1 MNFMKKQT
9 AGSCIT
15 FIAFVLSIVAIIVY
29 SVNVNSVGY
38 FQNATVPEA
47 VMYNVIGIVL
57 LAVVLIVSQLSINGI
72 ADKLLTIV
80 SDILRIGTPALFIA
94 ALMKL
99 VSSRVQGF
107 AFIYFS
113 NEEVL
118 HEVQTAEN
126 MSSAH
131 GTIANIV
138 LLGVTAVVAMV
149 AAFFSI
155 KKAQKVQK

>member
-9 AGSCIT
+9 AGSGIT
-15 FIAFVLSIVAIIVY
+15 FVAFVLSIAAIIVY
-29 SVNVNSVGY
+29 FVNINSVGY
-38 FQNATVPEA
+38 FENAAVPEA
-47 VMYNVIGIVL
+47 VLYNVIGIVL
-57 LAVVLIVSQLSINGI
+57 LAVILVLSQLPLSGI
-72 ADKLLTIV
+72 VDKLLTIV
-80 SDILRIGTPALFIA
+80 SDIMRICAPVFFISALLR
-94 ALMKL
+94 L

-131 GTIANIV
+131 GKIAYMV
-138 LLGVTAVVAMV
+138 LLCVTAVAAMI

-155 KKAQKVQK
+155 KKVQK

>member
-9 AGSCIT
+9 AGSGIT
-15 FIAFVLSIVAIIVY
+15 FVAFVLSIVAIIVY
-29 SVNVNSVGY
+29 NVNINSAGY
-38 FQNATVPEA
+38 FENAKVPEA
-47 VMYNVIGIVL
+47 VMYNVLGIVF
-57 LAVVLIVSQLSINGI
+57 LAVILVMSQLSLKG
-72 ADKLLTIV
+72 AVDKVLTIV
-80 SDILRIGTPALFIA
+80 SDALRIGTPVFFIA

-138 LLGVTAVVAMV
+138 LLGVTAVVAMI
-149 AAFFSI
+149 AAFFSM
-155 KKAQKVQK
+155 KKTQKAQ

>member
-1 MNFMKKQT
+1 MKKQT
-9 AGSCIT
+9 AGSGIT
-15 FIAFVLSIVAIIVY
+15 FVAFVLSIVAIIVY
-29 SVNVNSVGY
+29 NVNINSAGY
-38 FQNATVPEA
+38 FENATVPEA
-47 VMYNVIGIVL
+47 VMYNVLGIVF
-57 LAVVLIVSQLSINGI
+57 LAVILVMSQLSLKG
-72 ADKLLTIV
+72 AVDKVLTIV
-80 SDILRIGTPALFIA
+80 SDALRIGTPVFFIA

-138 LLGVTAVVAMV
+138 LLGVTAVVAMI
-149 AAFFSI
+149 AAFFSM
-155 KKAQKVQK
+155 KKTQKAQ

>member
-9 AGSCIT
+9 AGSGIT
-15 FIAFVLSIVAIIVY
+15 FVAFVLSIAAIIVY
-29 SVNVNSVGY
+29 FVNINSVGY
-38 FQNATVPEA
+38 FENAAVPEA
-47 VMYNVIGIVL
+47 VLYNVIGIVL
-57 LAVVLIVSQLSINGI
+57 LAVILVLSQLPLSGI
-72 ADKLLTIV
+72 VDKLLTIV
-80 SDILRIGTPALFIA
+80 SDIMRICAPVFFISALLR
-94 ALMKL
+94 L

-131 GTIANIV
+131 GTIANMV
-138 LLGVTAVVAMV
+138 LLGVTAVAAMI
-149 AAFFSI
+149 AAFFSV
-155 KKAQKVQK
+155 KKVQK